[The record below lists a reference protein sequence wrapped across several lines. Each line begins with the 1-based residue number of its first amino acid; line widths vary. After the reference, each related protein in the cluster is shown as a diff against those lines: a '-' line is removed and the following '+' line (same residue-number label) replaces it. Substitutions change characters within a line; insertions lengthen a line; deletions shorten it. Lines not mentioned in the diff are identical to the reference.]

1 MWTPP
6 SQVLHPTPRQLRAPS
21 LMAQHTSVIRGAR
34 RAAPLTR
41 SGRRFGALL
50 ALPALVLVLGLI
62 AVPAVQTLVYS
73 LQDGTFVRA
82 GSWNGF
88 ENFTKLF
95 SSEKFRNSLWLTTVY
110 ALGYLVL
117 STALGL
123 AFALLLNQ
131 RFRGRWLARGLLIVP
146 WAFPWVM
153 VGIIWKW
160 FVDGDVGVLRALVV
174 DTGLSDTFVA
184 PLSTQNGAV
193 VVAILAAA
201 WRQSSL
207 AALLFLAGLQSM
219 PQEIH
224 EASLVDGA
232 GIWQRFVHM
241 TLAWLRPVV
250 AVVVILSTIS
260 GFMQFD
266 VIWAMTQGGPGN
278 ATTVLSIYLYQQ
290 LFVDTNLGLASAT
303 SVVLGI
309 LALGLGFL
317 SVKLMYRSNGVS
329 EGVQ

>member
-1 MWTPP
+1 MTEAKAA
-6 SQVLHPTPRQLRAPS
+6 LRGPRRHSPL
-21 LMAQHTSVIRGAR
+21 AR
-34 RAAPLTR
+34 
-41 SGRRFGALL
+41 SNRRFGALI
-50 ALPALVLVLGLI
+50 AAPAVLLVLGLI
-62 AVPAVQTLVYS
+62 AWPAVQTLVYS
-73 LQDGTFVRA
+73 LQDSTFVRQ

-88 ENFTKLF
+88 ENFIKLF
-95 SSEKFRNSLWLTTVY
+95 SSEKFTNSLVLTAVY
-110 ALGYLVL
+110 AVGFLVL

-131 RFRGRWLARGLLIVP
+131 EFRGRWLARGLLIVP

-160 FVDGDVGVLRALVV
+160 FVDGDVGVLRAIVV
-174 DTGLSDTFVA
+174 DWGFAPEFVA
-184 PLSTQNGAV
+184 PLSTKNGAV
-193 VVAILAAA
+193 AIAIIAAA

-207 AALLFLAGLQSM
+207 AALLFLAGLQTM
-219 PQEIH
+219 PREIH

-232 GIWQRFVHM
+232 STWQRFTHM
-241 TLAWLRPVV
+241 TVPWLRPVIG
-250 AVVVILSTIS
+250 VVIILNTIS

-266 VIWAMTQGGPGN
+266 VIWALTQGGPGN

-303 SVVLGI
+303 SVVLGV
-309 LALGLGFL
+309 LALGLGFIF
-317 SVKLMYRSNGVS
+317 VKLMYRDKGIS

>member
-1 MWTPP
+1 
-6 SQVLHPTPRQLRAPS
+6 
-21 LMAQHTSVIRGAR
+21 
-34 RAAPLTR
+34 
-41 SGRRFGALL
+41 
-50 ALPALVLVLGLI
+50 
-62 AVPAVQTLVYS
+62 
-73 LQDGTFVRA
+73 
-82 GSWNGF
+82 
-88 ENFTKLF
+88 
-95 SSEKFRNSLWLTTVY
+95 
-110 ALGYLVL
+110 LVL